1 MHLPRQPEFTEQS
14 IKQELAPI
22 IAMVNNPDF
31 IKGVFGSSFDL
42 NKEVIKQCPNYTG
55 YNAEQ
60 CKLFFLRIESS
71 IPKESFGLDIRIS
84 KALRIFEILQLFER
98 GGLEE
103 INSWISKRLED
114 LGKISTEIGEQDKLE
129 LAIKEL
135 NEILNAIIFTIPH
148 IVNGITVRFSDRVY
162 ENSDQISLGYR
173 GVNRDTFMRWRD
185 LMTNNPQY
193 ISSHF
198 DLSLPYSFFDSASH
212 GSGARDAF
220 SSSNINIQFQL
231 LRNVQRTESL
241 PMFGVRMQSGGV
253 MSSNTYFTLP
263 EIVVLELKWL
273 DQYSPTIKASKDELV
288 EASDPTLEYLV
299 FRDFTYL
306 TTSKKEQLSSIDV
319 VGKEANSEFL
329 FPSYKSALWTET
341 DEGNRGKKV
350 NGFFVEKRDK
360 TYILYEISD
369 LYFSDKNDDAQI
381 QVIKLIKENNTDIQS
396 HVKVYS
402 DAREINTKLVA
413 IPVAERKF

>member
-1 MHLPRQPEFTEQS
+1 
-14 IKQELAPI
+14 
-22 IAMVNNPDF
+22 
-31 IKGVFGSSFDL
+31 
-42 NKEVIKQCPNYTG
+42 
-55 YNAEQ
+55 
-60 CKLFFLRIESS
+60 
-71 IPKESFGLDIRIS
+71 
-84 KALRIFEILQLFER
+84 
-98 GGLEE
+98 
-103 INSWISKRLED
+103 
-114 LGKISTEIGEQDKLE
+114 
-129 LAIKEL
+129 
-135 NEILNAIIFTIPH
+135 
-148 IVNGITVRFSDRVY
+148 
-162 ENSDQISLGYR
+162 
-173 GVNRDTFMRWRD
+173 MRWRD